1 MNKTNDFTTSLDFKL
16 SSLQELK
23 EFILWAKAE
32 KIQKLTIGDIA
43 LEFNSL
49 AVLPDELPN
58 TEASTKEVKEG
69 LKTYAEDVDSALDE
83 ELLFHSS

>member
-1 MNKTNDFTTSLDFKL
+1 MNKTNEITTSLDFKI
-16 SSLQELK
+16 SSLVELK
-23 EFILWAKAE
+23 EFILWAKTE

-58 TEASTKEVKEG
+58 TEPGGKEIKEG
-69 LKTYAEDVDSALDE
+69 SKTYAEDVDTALDD